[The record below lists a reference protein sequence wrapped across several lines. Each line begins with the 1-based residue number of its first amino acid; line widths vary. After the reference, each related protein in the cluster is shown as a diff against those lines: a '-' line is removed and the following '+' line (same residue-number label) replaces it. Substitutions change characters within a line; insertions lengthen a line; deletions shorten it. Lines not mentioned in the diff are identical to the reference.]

1 MNGAFP
7 KKLLFFRFNPFLNM
21 MFWLPGTEEY
31 SEAAP
36 YNFKTAHE
44 KAALPACFANL
55 YLDGNINNSPFDGNC
70 NQVTHGYCSR

>member
-1 MNGAFP
+1 MNGAFT
-7 KKLLFFRFNPFLNM
+7 KKLLFYRFNPFLTM
-21 MFWLPGTEEY
+21 MFWIPGTGEY
-31 SEAAP
+31 SEVAL
-36 YNFKTAHE
+36 YNLKTAHE

>member
-1 MNGAFP
+1 MNGAFTN
-7 KKLLFFRFNPFLNM
+7 KLLFYRFNPFLTM
-21 MFWLPGTEEY
+21 MFWIPGTGEY
-31 SEAAP
+31 SEVAL
-36 YNFKTAHE
+36 YNLKTAHE